1 MGQMGH
7 TNYEVEFDE
16 QIEWDDEFM
25 KSCLEPFAQHL
36 YLRDLDKPRLM
47 LCVHSQ
53 DPVEDILVVLKG
65 LYSTGLRYR
74 IYKSTEWTTFT
85 VWSQPV

>member
-1 MGQMGH
+1 MGYY

-16 QIEWDDEFM
+16 QIDWDDEFM
-25 KSCLEPFAQHL
+25 KSCLEPFAQYL
-36 YLRDLDKPRLM
+36 YLRDLEKPRVM
-47 LCVHSQ
+47 LCVYSQ
-53 DPVEDILVVLKG
+53 EPVEDILVVLKG

-74 IYKSTEWTTFT
+74 IYNSTEWTTFT